1 MKWLLCLLIGMLVAS
16 PAVGQV
22 TREEAGQMSAAD
34 ARILAVL
41 QTITED
47 LAELKTDMAEVKT
60 DVATLKTDVAEL
72 KTEFAVMKADMGV
85 MKADIKELKTDVAEL
100 KVDMAEVKT
109 ELAVMKADTAVMQA
123 NIKELQTDVGKLQ
136 NDVAG
141 VRSDVA
147 GTHGDV
153 RGSINIASHLQE
165 RMTSQTNALFLIAGL
180 LVTILLWMLK
190 KQWDERRADRGKM
203 DAQEKEIAALRAE
216 NERMKN
222 AGGLVSSTGGRL
234 ESE

>member
-22 TREEAGQMSAAD
+22 TGEAAGQMSAAD

-47 LAELKTDMAEVKT
+47 LAELKTDMAVVKA
-60 DVATLKTDVAEL
+60 DVATL

-85 MKADIKELKTDVAEL
+85 MKADIAELKTDVATL
-100 KVDMAEVKT
+100 KT
-109 ELAVMKADTAVMQA
+109 EFAVMKADTAVMKA
-123 NIKELQTDVGKLQ
+123 DIAGLKTDVGKLQ
-136 NDVAG
+136 TNVEELQEDVG
-141 VRSDVA
+141 DLKVGVA

-153 RGSINIASHLQE
+153 RGNIKIASHLQD

-222 AGGLVSSTGGRL
+222 ASGLVSSSGGRL